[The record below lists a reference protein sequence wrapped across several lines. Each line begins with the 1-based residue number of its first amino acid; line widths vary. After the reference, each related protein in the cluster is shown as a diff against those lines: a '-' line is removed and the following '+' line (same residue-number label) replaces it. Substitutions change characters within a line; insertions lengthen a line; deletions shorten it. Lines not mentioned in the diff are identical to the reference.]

1 MIGLEAVGCTRQY
14 VLAFSSFCVSPFIY
28 LLYKITTLS
37 SSLTNPPAL
46 SVSGHT
52 LFECLAEVVGSIQT
66 YQVMYDSVSTY
77 LYIVE
82 AAPRHSLVSG
92 LILRPISLLF
102 SSRY

>member
-37 SSLTNPPAL
+37 SSLTNPPL
-46 SVSGHT
+46 LVSGHT
-52 LFECLAEVVGSIQT
+52 FECLAEVVGSIQT
-66 YQVMYDSVSTY
+66 YQVMYDSVSIY

-82 AAPRHSLVSG
+82 ASPRHSLVSG